1 MNHRVCAII
10 PAYNE
15 EQTVAPVVEV
25 VRASELID
33 EVIVVSDGS
42 TDQTAVNARA
52 AGATVYERT
61 RQQGKG
67 QALLYAATKTNADI
81 LVFFDADLKGFNTD
95 HVERLVLPVLSGARM
110 MNIGLR
116 DRGGFMRKLAY
127 HLPLISGER
136 ALRRSIFEKI
146 PPEFLQGFMV
156 ETTLNYFCRMHGLA
170 YGAVLLPGLSIR
182 TKYEKVGIFRGV
194 LQYTRMTFE
203 ILQAHL
209 AIRIAKLLGKF

>member
-15 EQTVAPVVEV
+15 EQTIARVVEIV
-25 VRASELID
+25 AASDFVD

-42 TDQTAVNARA
+42 TDQTASQARS
-52 AGATVYERT
+52 AGAVVYERK

-67 QALLYAATKTNADI
+67 QALLYAVSKTHTDV
-81 LVFFDADLKGFNTD
+81 LVFFDADLRGFTPD
-95 HVERLVLPVLSGARM
+95 HVERLLLPVLSGARA

-116 DRGGFMRKLAY
+116 DRGTFMRKLAH

-136 ALRRSIFEKI
+136 ALRRTIFEKI

-156 ETTLNYFCRMHGLA
+156 ETTLNYYCRVHGLA
-170 YGAVLLPGLSIR
+170 YGAVMLPGLSIR
-182 TKYEKVGIFRGV
+182 TKYEKVGVLKGV
-194 LQYTRMTFE
+194 LQYTHMTFE